1 MTEQNQ
7 QLWLLQP
14 IFGAITS
21 CDDAYGS
28 VVSRLVGIVSNKQS
42 CLGAADTGLQC
53 GEIKVDEAGIPA
65 NRQQGSKSSRGK
77 GNYKPKGRQVDP
89 AARAEINA
97 LLGDTPPRRDLL
109 IETLHL
115 IQDAYGHLSARHLA
129 ALADFMR
136 LPMAEVWEVASFYD
150 HFDLVRE
157 GESTPA
163 SCTVRVCTSLS
174 CMMAGGETL
183 LEKLQPYASDKVR
196 FVPAPCIGACDKAP
210 AAAIGHSLVEHA
222 DFEQLS
228 QVTEAAH
235 PELPAPAILFDDY
248 CKDGGYA
255 LLRALLNGERSSE
268 DILSILDD
276 TALRGLGGAGFPTGR
291 KWRIVSGQPGPRLM
305 AVNGDEGEPG
315 TFKDRLYLSNDPH
328 RMIEGI
334 LIAAFVVGVETCFIY
349 MRDEYPEIIALLRQE
364 LDKVRAAGL
373 ADHVELDLRR
383 GAGAYICG
391 EESAM
396 IESIEGKRGLPRH
409 RPPYVAEVGIFGR
422 PTLVNN
428 VETLH
433 WIRDIV
439 TNGAAWFNAQGKDG
453 HPGPRS
459 YSVSGRVANPG
470 VVLAPAGSTVA
481 ELIELCGGMADGHSF
496 KGYLPGGAS
505 GGILP
510 ASKADIPLDFGGK
523 LAEEGCFVGSHA
535 VVVLSDQDNM
545 WDAATN
551 LMKFFAHE
559 SCGQCT
565 PCRNGTEKAVAMMT
579 AAAPDTDLLGELSI
593 AMADASI
600 CGLGQAASNPLVS
613 VMKHF
618 PADIATAGTKTSS
631 KKGSQS

>member
-1 MTEQNQ
+1 M
-7 QLWLLQP
+7 
-14 IFGAITS
+14 
-21 CDDAYGS
+21 
-28 VVSRLVGIVSNKQS
+28 
-42 CLGAADTGLQC
+42 
-53 GEIKVDEAGIPA
+53 DEAGIPGQ
-65 NRQQGSKSSRGK
+65 RQQGSKSSRGK
-77 GNYKPKGRQVDP
+77 GNYKPKGRLVDL
-89 AARAEINA
+89 AARAEIEE
-97 LLGDTPPRRDLL
+97 LLGAEPPRRDHL
-109 IETLHL
+109 IESLHI
-115 IQDAYGHLSARHLA
+115 IQDHYHHLSARHLA
-129 ALADFMR
+129 ALADWMR

-157 GESTPA
+157 GEAAPA
-163 SCTVRVCTSLS
+163 ACTVRVCTSLS
-174 CMMAGGETL
+174 CMMAGGEEL
-183 LEKLQPYASDKVR
+183 LEKLQEYASDDVR
-196 FVPAPCIGACDKAP
+196 FVAAPCIGACDKAP
-210 AAAIGHSLVEHA
+210 AAAVGHQLVEHA
-222 DFEQLS
+222 DLETLS
-228 QVTEAAH
+228 GVTEAGHAEI
-235 PELPAPAILFDDY
+235 PPAARQFDDY
-248 CKDGGYA
+248 CADGGYGVLRE
-255 LLRALLNGERSSE
+255 LLDGSRSA
-268 DILSILDD
+268 DDVLATLDD

-291 KWRIVSGQPGPRLM
+291 KWRIVGGQPGPRLM

-315 TFKDRLYLSNDPH
+315 TFKDRLYLSTDPH

-334 LIAAFVVGVETCFIY
+334 LIAAHVVDVETCFIY

-373 ADHVELDLRR
+373 ADHVKIELRR

-433 WIRDIV
+433 WIRDIL
-439 TNGAAWFNAQGKDG
+439 THGADWFNDQGRDG

-459 YSVSGRVANPG
+459 YSVSGRVKNPG
-470 VVLAPAGSTVA
+470 VIIAPAGSTVSD
-481 ELIELCGGMADGHSF
+481 LIERCGGMADGHSF

-510 ASKADIPLDFGGK
+510 ASKGDIPLDFGGK

-535 VVVLSDQDNM
+535 VVVLSDKDNM

-565 PCRNGTEKAVAMMT
+565 PCRNGTEKAVSMMT
-579 AAAPDTDLLGELSI
+579 TASPDTDLLGELSV

-618 PADIATAGTKTSS
+618 PEDIGAGDKAGGQT
-631 KKGSQS
+631 